1 MTDEFIKSLKNIN
14 EFIMLFYKVAT
25 QGIEPWTSAL

>member
-1 MTDEFIKSLKNIN
+1 MTDVFYKIIKNIN

-25 QGIEPWTSAL
+25 QGIEPRTSAL